1 VTLPPRQLPQ
11 RQVILIADNR
21 NDSKNDKLNFDYR
34 SSAFKG
40 ITSIKIETEIDPL
53 EERQI

>member
-1 VTLPPRQLPQ
+1 MTLPPRQLPQ

-21 NDSKNDKLNFDYR
+21 NDSKNDKLCFDYR

>member
-1 VTLPPRQLPQ
+1 VALPPRQLPQ

-21 NDSKNDKLNFDYR
+21 NDSKNDKLSFDYR

>member
-1 VTLPPRQLPQ
+1 MALPPRQLPQ

-21 NDSKNDKLNFDYR
+21 NDSKKDKLSFDYR